1 MKITRKAL
9 RPASKLMPGTY
20 QAVIVNV
27 TASPNYFPQDA
38 FVVEYNVSHRGHGIL
53 YHETFINDIQNARTL
68 AFLTFLRANGI
79 STVCAETWIGMKLQ
93 LTFKRQYK
101 SGRWFLNIY
110 DRQLLNEEVQ

>member
-20 QAVIVNV
+20 PAVIVNV

-53 YHETFINDIQNARTL
+53 VSAQQSPAFRISQKCETISQNSK
-68 AFLTFLRANGI
+68 N
-79 STVCAETWIGMKLQ
+79 
-93 LTFKRQYK
+93 
-101 SGRWFLNIY
+101 
-110 DRQLLNEEVQ
+110 